1 MIFIFMVVVLVLI
14 GIVGALSTK
23 PDEDEPEAP
32 RIMIGR
38 RVDDPFSRSSES
50 QDHRDTP
57 SARRTSRRSR

>member
-1 MIFIFMVVVLVLI
+1 MIFIFMVVILVLI

-23 PDEDEPEAP
+23 PDEEETDSP
-32 RIMIGR
+32 RIVIGR
-38 RVDDPFSRSSES
+38 RVDGPLSRSSES

>member
-1 MIFIFMVVVLVLI
+1 MIFIFMVVILVLI

-23 PDEDEPEAP
+23 PDEDEPP
-32 RIMIGR
+32 RIVIGR
-38 RVDDPFSRSSES
+38 RVDGPLSRSSES